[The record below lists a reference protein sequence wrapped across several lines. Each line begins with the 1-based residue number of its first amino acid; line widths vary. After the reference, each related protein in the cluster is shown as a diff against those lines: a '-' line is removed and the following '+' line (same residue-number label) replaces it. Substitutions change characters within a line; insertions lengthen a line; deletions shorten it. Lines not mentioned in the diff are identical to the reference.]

1 MGAAPRVGAG
11 RMRGAPRP
19 GPVAPDQG
27 EVLRGRA
34 AVRHHGRVDAQHV
47 ALLRELLASTPWVE
61 RTEDFARAL
70 RRTNAPGGLM
80 LLGTPQEEPWHLAAH
95 LGDEARFSG
104 LPQLAP
110 SLVRWNPP
118 PGAPPHLSIG
128 LDRLADA
135 GRGQTLFVVNDAPE
149 APIPLLERVDDARRS
164 GATVLALDQG
174 DRELEMLAHDAISLE
189 PGRSPVTFEG
199 LQHLVSTAAGRMEDR
214 RKGGFRERLSRFLDV
229 VSGPRHP
236 D

>member
-1 MGAAPRVGAG
+1 M
-11 RMRGAPRP
+11 
-19 GPVAPDQG
+19 
-27 EVLRGRA
+27 
-34 AVRHHGRVDAQHV
+34 
-47 ALLRELLASTPWVE
+47 
-61 RTEDFARAL
+61 
-70 RRTNAPGGLM
+70 
-80 LLGTPQEEPWHLAAH
+80 
-95 LGDEARFSG
+95 
-104 LPQLAP
+104 
-110 SLVRWNPP
+110 
-118 PGAPPHLSIG
+118 
-128 LDRLADA
+128 
-135 GRGQTLFVVNDAPE
+135 VNDAPE